1 MAWTQFQPWQN
12 QPLPA
17 GWEARYDQTYGRYYF
32 IDHSTQKTTWEDP
45 RMRKEESIPLNQFKA
60 SSSNAQRGY
69 NGQRADTSST
79 AQTGSNDQPVAETSF
94 GGSSSRQPSSSVAK
108 ESSHL
113 STLDDD
119 PEMHVSSLSYNL
131 PQEKSFSEKEIVK
144 EKLMGE
150 FPTVDETVM
159 EVALRSTKYDEDKT
173 RDLLEK
179 VKAKKTEPAKSKSP
193 ANATSGSDK
202 RLDEAAKAKTT
213 SSTAKAKSS
222 AQSKPTA
229 TVTNTGQ
236 AKSKPSAKAKSGSE
250 ERLGQTAKA
259 KATSSTAKAKSP
271 AQSKPTT
278 TAGTTGRGLSVT
290 TSESIIDSSAGGGH
304 MSVAEMTGRSGKRLE
319 SGQSKQ
325 VAQKVYVGTGKSYK
339 SSLLCTPVGANPD
352 NAKGPNPVLLLPE
365 WVMPDG
371 PQYKN
376 RQGPQRSN
384 WKGPARRTPKCG
396 PQASNWSGPVP
407 GSAKGSIYDIAKM
420 TYL

>member
-45 RMRKEESIPLNQFKA
+45 RMRKEESIPLNQFK
-60 SSSNAQRGY
+60 
-69 NGQRADTSST
+69 
-79 AQTGSNDQPVAETSF
+79 AETSF

-193 ANATSGSDK
+193 ANAASGSDK

-222 AQSKPTA
+222 AQSKTTA

-236 AKSKPSAKAKSGSE
+236 AKSKPPEKAKSGSE

-259 KATSSTAKAKSP
+259 KTTSSTAKAKSP

>member
-17 GWEARYDQTYGRYYF
+17 GWEAKYDQTYGRYYF

-45 RMRKEESIPLNQFKA
+45 RVRKEESIPLNQFK
-60 SSSNAQRGY
+60 
-69 NGQRADTSST
+69 DTSST

-119 PEMHVSSLSYNL
+119 PELLVSSLSYNL

-144 EKLMGE
+144 EKLMRE

-159 EVALRSTKYDEDKT
+159 EVALRRTKYNEDKT
-173 RDLLEK
+173 REHLAK
-179 VKAKKTEPAKSKSP
+179 FKGKKTEQAKSKSP
-193 ANATSGSDK
+193 ANATSGSDN

-222 AQSKPTA
+222 AQSKTTT
-229 TVTNTGQ
+229 TVTNTSQ
-236 AKSKPSAKAKSGSE
+236 AKSKPPAKAKSGSE

-259 KATSSTAKAKSP
+259 KTTSSTAKAKSP
-271 AQSKPTT
+271 AQSKPIT
-278 TAGTTGRGLSVT
+278 TAGTMGRGHSAT

-304 MSVAEMTGRSGKRLE
+304 IR
-319 SGQSKQ
+319 
-325 VAQKVYVGTGKSYK
+325 KVYVGTGKSYK

-365 WVMPDG
+365 WVTPDG

>member
-1 MAWTQFQPWQN
+1 M
-12 QPLPA
+12 
-17 GWEARYDQTYGRYYF
+17 
-32 IDHSTQKTTWEDP
+32 
-45 RMRKEESIPLNQFKA
+45 
-60 SSSNAQRGY
+60 
-69 NGQRADTSST
+69 
-79 AQTGSNDQPVAETSF
+79 VETSF
-94 GGSSSRQPSSSVAK
+94 GGSSSKQSSSSVAK

-119 PEMHVSSLSYNL
+119 PELLVSSFSYNL
-131 PQEKSFSEKEIVK
+131 PQEKSFSEKEAMK
-144 EKLMGE
+144 EKLMLE

-159 EVALRSTKYDEDKT
+159 EVALRCTKYDEDKT
-173 RDLLEK
+173 RDHL
-179 VKAKKTEPAKSKSP
+179 VKFEAKKTEPAKSKSP

-222 AQSKPTA
+222 AQSKPST
-229 TVTNTGQ
+229 TVTNTSQ
-236 AKSKPSAKAKSGSE
+236 AKSKPPANAKSGSE

-259 KATSSTAKAKSP
+259 KTTTSTAKAKSP
-271 AQSKPTT
+271 AQSKPSITT
-278 TAGTTGRGLSVT
+278 GTTGRGLSVT

-304 MSVAEMTGRSGKRLE
+304 MSVAQMIGRSGKGLE

-325 VAQKVYVGTGKSYK
+325 VAQRKVYVGAGKSYK
-339 SSLLCTPVGANPD
+339 SSLLCTPVGPNPN

-384 WKGPARRTPKCG
+384 WKGPARRTPNCG
-396 PQASNWSGPVP
+396 PEGSNWSGPVP

>member
-17 GWEARYDQTYGRYYF
+17 GWEAKYDQTYGRYYF

-45 RMRKEESIPLNQFKA
+45 RVRKEESIPLNQFKA

-69 NGQRADTSST
+69 NGQRADTLST

-119 PEMHVSSLSYNL
+119 PNL

-144 EKLMGE
+144 EKLMRE

-159 EVALRSTKYDEDKT
+159 EVALRCTKYNEDKT
-173 RDLLEK
+173 REHLAK
-179 VKAKKTEPAKSKSP
+179 FKAKKTEQAKSKSP

-222 AQSKPTA
+222 AQSKTTT
-229 TVTNTGQ
+229 TVTNTSQ
-236 AKSKPSAKAKSGSE
+236 AKSKPPAKAKSGSE

-259 KATSSTAKAKSP
+259 KTTSSTAKAKSP

-278 TAGTTGRGLSVT
+278 TAGTMGRGHSAT

-325 VAQKVYVGTGKSYK
+325 VTQKVYVGTGKSYK

-365 WVMPDG
+365 WVTPDG